1 MSLPQYGNEAF
12 RNVSVLATSDLQ
24 RLKADE
30 VVAANLITTVVTV
43 GPTGAVG
50 PRGGVAVEGQVV
62 LASTGPLGPGPLM
75 GFYNGTRW
83 NYASLS

>member
-12 RNVSVLATSDLQ
+12 KNVSVLATSDLQ

-30 VVAANLITTVVTV
+30 VVAANLITSVVAV

-50 PRGGVAVEGQVV
+50 PRGGVAVTGQVV
-62 LASTGPLGPGPLM
+62 LAATGPLGPGPLM
-75 GFYNGTRW
+75 GFYDGAKW
-83 NYASLS
+83 NYFAQ